1 MKLTKKEQAQIL
13 EIAKNCLWAVE
24 SRGDLE
30 PRGWDG
36 EDFFEVSVNG
46 LAAALEQAYA
56 LGKKNGQASRK

>member
-1 MKLTKKEQAQIL
+1 MKLTKKEQAAL
-13 EIAKNCLWAVE
+13 LGIAKQCIAAVE

-46 LAAALEQAYA
+46 LAAALEQAYL
-56 LGKKNGQASRK
+56 LGRQTGKR

>member
-1 MKLTKKEQAQIL
+1 MG
-13 EIAKNCLWAVE
+13 VE

-56 LGKKNGQASRK
+56 LGKKNGQAFKK